1 MATAMAI
8 MVIMA
13 ARRTANEAA
22 RMLLIELTAYLGIGA
37 FAGVLAGLFG
47 VGGGAVIVPA
57 LLLLFGALNLGGDW
71 TAQLAVGTSLATI
84 VGTGAASTLAH
95 QRRGGVRWDIVWPL
109 APGIVVG
116 ALAGAVVAGWLPS
129 AWLQRMFA
137 LFLAY
142 VGTSLL
148 LTRPAAVVVVL
159 PLPGRGGLA
168 GVGSGIGALS
178 ALVGI
183 GGGTLTVPFLLRH
196 GIAMRQAVGTS
207 AACGLPIA
215 LAGALGF
222 ILSGWARSGLPA
234 LSSGFVYWPAVVA
247 MLIASMPLAPL
258 GARLAHTL
266 PVALLKRLFGGLLLV
281 MAVHLAVT

>member
-1 MATAMAI
+1 MTKTG
-8 MVIMA
+8 MA
-13 ARRTANEAA
+13 APGTANEAV
-22 RMLLIELTAYLGIGA
+22 RMLLIELAAYLGIGA
-37 FAGVLAGLFG
+37 CSGVLAGLFG
-47 VGGGAVIVPA
+47 VGGGAVMVPA
-57 LLLLFGALNLGGDW
+57 LLLLFGALDLGGDW

-95 QRRGGVRWDIVWPL
+95 HRRDGVRWDIVWPFV
-109 APGIVVG
+109 PGIIVG
-116 ALAGAVVAGWLPS
+116 ALAGAMVAGWLPS
-129 AWLQRMFA
+129 DWLKMIFA

-142 VGTSLL
+142 VGTTLL
-148 LTRPAAVVVVL
+148 LTRSAAVAVAQ
-159 PLPGRGGLA
+159 PLPGRVGLA
-168 GVGSGIGALS
+168 SIGSGIGALS

-222 ILSGWARSGLPA
+222 ILSGWSRSGLPT

-247 MLIASMPLAPL
+247 MLVASMPLAPL

-281 MAVHLAVT
+281 IAGRLVFE